1 MGRGYLAVMTN
12 TTPPGARPLAVVT
25 GASRGIGYE
34 LARQFAE
41 NGFDLLVNSE
51 DDGLQAAADRL
62 RGTGADVRTARAD
75 LRDRRGVEALYAA
88 ITGGGRPVDAVALN
102 AGVGLGGP
110 FVDNDLDAELSIID
124 LNITSTVH
132 LAKLLLRD
140 MVRRGSGRMLITS
153 SIASTMPGT
162 YQAVYNASKSFLQS
176 FAQALQSELSSTGVT
191 VTSLMPGPTETDFFR
206 RAQMLDT
213 RVGQSSK
220 DDPAEVARQGFRAL
234 MAGRDKIVAG
244 SLQTKASGVA
254 SDVLPDAVKA
264 ALHKQMAKPKS
275 KRPKR
280 PKRR

>member
-1 MGRGYLAVMTN
+1 MTD
-12 TTPPGARPLAVVT
+12 TTPAGARPLALVT

-41 NGFDLLVNSE
+41 NGFDLVVNSE

-62 RGTGADVRTARAD
+62 RGTGADVRTARSD
-75 LRDRRGVEALYAA
+75 LRDRRGVEELYAA

-140 MVRRGSGRMLITS
+140 MVRRGSGRVLITS
-153 SIASTMPGT
+153 SIAATMPGT

-206 RAQMLDT
+206 RAEMLDT
-213 RVGQSSK
+213 PVGQSSK
-220 DDPAEVARQGFRAL
+220 DDPTEVARQGFRAL
-234 MAGRDKIVAG
+234 MAGRDKLVAG

-264 ALHKQMAKPKS
+264 ALHKKMAKPKS
-275 KRPKR
+275 T
-280 PKRR
+280 